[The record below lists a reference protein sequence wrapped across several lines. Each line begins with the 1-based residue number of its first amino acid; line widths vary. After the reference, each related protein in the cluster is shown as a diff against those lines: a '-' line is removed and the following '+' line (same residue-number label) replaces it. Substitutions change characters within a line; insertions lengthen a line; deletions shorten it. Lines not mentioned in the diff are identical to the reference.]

1 MITKMANLD
10 NLLELGKT
18 LQMRR
23 KALGVRSQVAADC
36 ACISRVTLHRI
47 EKGEPSVSIG
57 AYLQV
62 CKILG
67 LGLFALEKNLEAPIS
82 TERSSIEFD
91 PNRLDDEQIAV
102 QYYPQLKVLALQ
114 LREDALISPRDA
126 LNMYERNW
134 RLIDLEKMTTEEKKL
149 IEQLKNEAGKGCLL
163 V

>member
-1 MITKMANLD
+1 MITKIANLD

-62 CKILG
+62 CKVLG
-67 LGLFALEKNLEAPIS
+67 LGLFALEKNLDAPTSI
-82 TERSSIEFD
+82 ERSSIEFD

-102 QYYPQLKVLALQ
+102 QYYPQLKALAWQ

-126 LNMYERNW
+126 LNIYERNW
-134 RLIDLEKMTTEEKKL
+134 RLINLEKMTTEEKKL
-149 IEQLKNEAGKGCLL
+149 IEQLKNEVGKGCLL

>member
-1 MITKMANLD
+1 MITKIANLD

-23 KALGVRSQVAADC
+23 KALGVRSQVAADS

-62 CKILG
+62 CKVLG
-67 LGLFALEKNLEAPIS
+67 LGLFALEKNLDAPTSI
-82 TERSSIEFD
+82 ERSSIEFD

-102 QYYPQLKVLALQ
+102 QYYPQLKALAWQ

-149 IEQLKNEAGKGCLL
+149 IEQLKNEVGKGCLL

>member
-1 MITKMANLD
+1 MITKIANLD

-62 CKILG
+62 CKVLG

-102 QYYPQLKVLALQ
+102 QYWLGNYVRTHLSRPA
-114 LREDALISPRDA
+114 
-126 LNMYERNW
+126 MH
-134 RLIDLEKMTTEEKKL
+134 
-149 IEQLKNEAGKGCLL
+149 
-163 V
+163 